1 MLLSKGIAMRSALT
15 RFYRPRQWYM
25 AAIAIALLT
34 GSQSSA
40 WALITGGEG
49 NDPVHDPGWPEGA
62 AVVFNTK
69 SRIAHW
75 EGPPLGGG
83 QSHAECRGDTA
94 AFQKVLNDFANI
106 EIPKKRLIVHDGV
119 GQSFWLNSNGA
130 KDKKDAA
137 KIDWAFVVWQ
147 PKTLIRLL
155 ESPFISRRMNHPD
168 DLLIVKLDV
177 YTGGLIDWKKITIPE
192 GIDVD
197 DRRLAAHGFRLED
210 GVVLEGHATDVE
222 TDKPLRARMILERI
236 DTEKGAYIYAPLAE
250 VDSDDEGHW
259 VLKKAPQA
267 WCRLVLTADGYAP
280 RIIGHLRIE
289 DQPFWSEH
297 NSGLAKIGTVSG
309 RVVDHKGEPLAE
321 VDVRLDDI
329 DVKNSKGYELSAN
342 SSTKTDE
349 QGRFIFDAV
358 PVGSAKVWIHKQD
371 YVRPGLGS
379 KIEIPSKD
387 VKLVMSK
394 AAALHVKVDFSAAKR
409 AGDYLVHVEPEGGE
423 QVGKWSGD
431 GNISKDD
438 DIVYSNIP
446 PGRYTVKGRPNP
458 GSVNQETKPI
468 LIDLKGGE
476 VTELTIKAK

>member
-1 MLLSKGIAMRSALT
+1 MG
-15 RFYRPRQWYM
+15 W
-25 AAIAIALLT
+25 
-34 GSQSSA
+34 QSSA
-40 WALITGGEG
+40 LALITGGEG
-49 NDPVHDPGWPEGA
+49 NEPVRDPGWPNGA
-62 AVVFNTK
+62 AAVFNST

-94 AFQKVLNDFANI
+94 AFQKVLDDYAKI
-106 EIPKKRLIVHDGV
+106 EIPKKRIILHDGI
-119 GQSFWLNSNGA
+119 GQSFWLNSNG
-130 KDKKDAA
+130 DKEKRDAA

-155 ESPFISRRMNHPD
+155 ESPFLSRRMNRPD
-168 DLLIVKLDV
+168 ELLVVKLDV
-177 YTGGLIDWKKITIPE
+177 YTGGLIDWDKITVPE

-197 DRRLAAHGFRLED
+197 DRRLVAHGFRPED
-210 GVVLEGHATDVE
+210 GVVLEGQITDVE
-222 TDKPLRARMILERI
+222 TEKPLRGRMQLQRI
-236 DTEKGAYIYAPLAE
+236 ESKDGAYVYAPLAE
-250 VDSDDEGHW
+250 VESDGDGHW
-259 VLKKAPQA
+259 VLKNAPEA
-267 WCRLVLTADGYAP
+267 WCQLILMADGYAP

-289 DQPFWSEH
+289 DQPFWSQH

-309 RVVDHKGEPLAE
+309 HVVDPQGKPLAD

-329 DVKNSKGYELSAN
+329 DVNKSTGYELASN

-349 QGRFIFDAV
+349 EGRFVFDAV
-358 PVGSAKVWIHKQD
+358 PVGSAKVWIHKKD

-387 VKLVMSK
+387 IKLVMSK
-394 AAALHVKVDFSAAKR
+394 AAGLHVKVDFSAAKR

-431 GNISKDD
+431 GNITKDD
-438 DIVYSNIP
+438 DVVYSNIP

-458 GSVNQETKPI
+458 GSQNQETKPI
-468 LIDLKGGE
+468 LVELKGGE